1 MPNGCRGALY
11 GGTAR
16 HELLQHAH
24 GAISGRVVSGG
35 TCREAGYQKPEAHK
49 ATKLGTPDAE
59 EEIVALEPPRTG
71 ACKNQYEVPSNHGS
85 R

>member
-1 MPNGCRGALY
+1 MSFSNMPMGQSAAEWL
-11 GGTAR
+11 
-16 HELLQHAH
+16 
-24 GAISGRVVSGG
+24 VGG

-59 EEIVALEPPRTG
+59 EEIVALEPPRPG